1 MTARDSAQDVRREGR
16 SEAAMDQKRETEV
29 PRTGWVVEPGRTPS
43 FRSTGR
49 KLHRGYYGA
58 NINPQS

>member
-16 SEAAMDQKRETEV
+16 SEKRETGLS
-29 PRTGWVVEPGRTPS
+29 RTGWVVEPGRTPS